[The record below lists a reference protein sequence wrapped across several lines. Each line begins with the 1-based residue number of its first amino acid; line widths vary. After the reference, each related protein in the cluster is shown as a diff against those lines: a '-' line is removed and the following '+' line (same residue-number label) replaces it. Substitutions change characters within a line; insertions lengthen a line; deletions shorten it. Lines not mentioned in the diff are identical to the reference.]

1 MKCRIWRTG
10 VVSGRFEEYERFAR
24 EISLP
29 MFQSQAGYRGVLMA
43 GDGPER
49 IVITLWED
57 DDAIAALNASRSYR
71 DTVSRIV
78 ATGFLTGA
86 QSVEIYDTHL
96 SDLDAIRVSDRKDQ

>member
-10 VVSGRFEEYERFAR
+10 VVPGRFEEYERFAR

-29 MFQSQAGYRGVLMA
+29 MFRSQAGYRGVMMA

-57 DDAIAALNASRSYR
+57 DDAIAAIPWPASRQALAR
-71 DTVSRIV
+71 TTMVPAAR
-78 ATGFLTGA
+78 G
-86 QSVEIYDTHL
+86 
-96 SDLDAIRVSDRKDQ
+96 